1 MGRLRRFAD
10 NRFVGLRD
18 DMRVYDCDDE
28 ARYEL
33 LARRVEEEGLV
44 ARALVATFSPDTL
57 AKGAQP
63 RLPASLRGRTGR
75 LPGSWLRTAAATVEG
90 SVTWGKAA
98 ARSHPPPCLPLRGR
112 WTGPQARDGGGAFPR
127 LGLLWDRHPP
137 RLARCAPSA
146 LPP

>member
-28 ARYEL
+28 AQYEL

-57 AKGAQP
+57 AEA
-63 RLPASLRGRTGR
+63 RNRGFR
-75 LPGSWLRTAAATVEG
+75 
-90 SVTWGKAA
+90 
-98 ARSHPPPCLPLRGR
+98 AR
-112 WTGPQARDGGGAFPR
+112 
-127 LGLLWDRHPP
+127 
-137 RLARCAPSA
+137 
-146 LPP
+146 